1 MTGTWSTVSH
11 RRLPVLLIALISL
24 LPAITVA
31 GDDCHPHSIDERATV
46 RWVIDGD
53 TIVLAD
59 GRHLR
64 FIGYNAPER
73 AHRDSPAEPLGDAAW
88 RALKSRIPRGSILQL
103 EFDRQRHDRHGR
115 LLAHAFLAD
124 GTNLQAAMLRDGWGL
139 RLTIPP
145 DLRHQSCYASAEWSA
160 RRQRRGLWS
169 SPHGLPMAI
178 PGSDTLA
185 GRFRLTSSKVIFAG
199 KRHGGWTL
207 QLVNGVMLRIGRH
220 ARHRFAQAK
229 FENLKGARVLARG
242 YLYHSHGRLWLN
254 ITHPDNLQ
262 IQH

>member
-1 MTGTWSTVSH
+1 MTGTRSTVSH
-11 RRLPVLLIALISL
+11 WCLPALLIVFFSL
-24 LPAITVA
+24 LPATSVA
-31 GDDCHPHSIDERATV
+31 GDDCHPQGIDERATV

-73 AHRDSPAEPLGDAAW
+73 AHRESPAEPLGDTAW
-88 RALKSRIPRGSILQL
+88 RALKSRLPQGAPLQL

-124 GTNLQAAMLRDGWGL
+124 GTNLQAAMLRDGLGL

-145 DLRHQSCYASAEWSA
+145 DLRHQSCYAAAERSA

-169 SPHGLPMAI
+169 SLPRLPMAI

-185 GRFRLTSSKVIFAG
+185 GRFRLTGSEVVLAG
-199 KRHGGWTL
+199 KHHGGWTL
-207 QLVNGVMLRIGRH
+207 RLANGVMLRIGRH
-220 ARHRFAQAK
+220 ARHRFVQAQL
-229 FENLKGARVLARG
+229 ENLRGARVFARG

-262 IQH
+262 VKN